1 MHSTD
6 LLHLLPYQADFAA
19 NTARFKIGL
28 WARQTGKD
36 HTATAEAVLDC
47 LHNPGTTW
55 IIVAA
60 GERQALESLAK
71 AKEWAAFLKF
81 QIADYT
87 EAPGNVPYAVARAAS
102 TEIKW
107 SNGSRLIAL
116 PANASTIRGYSANLI
131 LTEFAFHENPDAIW
145 RAIYP
150 TISNPLRGGVK
161 KLRIISTPNGLNN
174 KFAHLWHSHNLTL
187 NPNPNLNPSSS
198 ITGGARSTVPHFNNN
213 QSVPFA
219 SEGNLQSKISNLQS
233 PLFHTSRITIHD
245 AIRDGLPL
253 DSAELQA
260 GLNDP
265 EAWAQEYLC
274 EFMDNSSVL
283 LPYDLI
289 ESCESSFATEG
300 STLESLSASALPGNG
315 RPQLFAGIDFARKNH
330 LTVCWILERLPL
342 TPNLNLSLGGTSSMS
357 PSSPIPNNQFSIFDS
372 QSQSSLMPNA
382 HCSIPNAQW
391 NPSSSAISAPSALF
405 LTREVLCLQNAS
417 TPDQLALLLPRL
429 RLCQR
434 VCLDYTGPGIG
445 LGDFLHRELNNSIS
459 SPHLIGR
466 GPLNNSV
473 PSPHQMGRGPGR
485 GDRLELCTF
494 TAPFKAELFPRLAAA
509 FESRELLIP
518 IGRDIREDLHS
529 IYRTVTNSGTV
540 LYRAH
545 STPDGHADRTTALAL
560 ALRAA
565 QSAVHHPGGCSTVG
579 RKYRI
584 CGGPARNS
592 YSPPERTLAILY

>member
-1 MHSTD
+1 MNDAIDT
-6 LLHLLPYQADFAA
+6 LELLPYQAAFAA
-19 NTARFKIGL
+19 NTSRFKIGL

-36 HTATAEAVLDC
+36 HTVTAEAVLDC
-47 LHNPGTTW
+47 LHQPGAKW
-55 IIVAA
+55 IIVGA
-60 GERQALESLAK
+60 GERQALETLAK
-71 AKEWAAFLKF
+71 AKEWAHVVKLK
-81 QIADYT
+81 IDEYN
-87 EAPGNVPYAVARAAS
+87 EAPANVPYSVARANS

-107 SNGSRLIAL
+107 SNGSRIIAL
-116 PANASTIRGYSANLI
+116 PANPATTRGYSGNLI

-145 RAIYP
+145 RAIFP
-150 TISNPLRGGVK
+150 TITNPLRGGVK

-174 KFAHLWHSHNLTL
+174 KFAALWHSNLSLGGTSSTSPTL
-187 NPNPNLNPSSS
+187 PMQNEKYSILNAQSDSSS
-198 ITGGARSTVPHFNNN
+198 MLS
-213 QSVPFA
+213 
-219 SEGNLQSKISNLQS
+219 LS
-233 PLFHTSRITIHD
+233 PPAPSLSLRNVFHKSRVTIHD
-245 AIRDGLPL
+245 AIADGLPL
-253 DSAELQA
+253 DPAELQA

-289 ESCESSFATEG
+289 ESCESSFATER
-300 STLESLSASALPGNG
+300 SSLDSLSASALPGVP

-342 TPNLNLSLGGTSSMS
+342 TPNLNPNPSLRGTSST
-357 PSSPIPNNQFSIFDS
+357 SSTSSSTIPNNQFSIINN
-372 QSQSSLMPNA
+372 QS
-382 HCSIPNAQW
+382 H
-391 NPSSSAISAPSALF
+391 LF
-405 LTREVLCLQNAS
+405 LTREVLCLRNAS
-417 TPDQLALLLPRL
+417 TPEQLELLLPRL

-445 LGDFLHRELNNSIS
+445 LGDFLHRELNNS
-459 SPHLIGR
+459 
-466 GPLNNSV
+466 V

-494 TAPFKAELFPRLAAA
+494 TSAFKAELFPRLVTA

-529 IYRTVTNSGTV
+529 IYRTTTNSGTI

-560 ALRAA
+560 AVRAA
-565 QSAVHHPGGCSTVG
+565 HSSPAPYAPPSAVG
-579 RKYRI
+579 RKFRI
-584 CGGPARNS
+584 CGGRSARNS
-592 YSPPERTLAILY
+592 YSPPERTLAIIY